1 MLITLLSLGVQGF
14 KSLLKDRKDMY
25 SHLKTEV
32 SKVAEKYNE
41 RVLHTPSNPI
51 SLGLCFFLLMYLY
64 VCQITWCAYNQ
75 QPCCIIVVNNL
86 CCG

>member
-25 SHLKTEV
+25 SYLKTEV

-41 RVLHTPSNPI
+41 RVLHTAANPI
-51 SLGLCFFLLMYLY
+51 SLGLCFFVDVFVCLRYYL
-64 VCQITWCAYNQ
+64 VGI
-75 QPCCIIVVNNL
+75 
-86 CCG
+86 